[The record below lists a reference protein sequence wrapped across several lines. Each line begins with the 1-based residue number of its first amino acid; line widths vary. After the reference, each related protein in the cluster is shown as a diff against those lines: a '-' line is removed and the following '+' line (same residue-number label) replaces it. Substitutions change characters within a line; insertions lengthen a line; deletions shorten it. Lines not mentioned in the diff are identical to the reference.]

1 MPLNDRQRE
10 RFDSLFEEALG
21 CLPERIS
28 ELLDEVPVILEDQPS
43 VELLAQLAAEW
54 GEDPADLHPADLC
67 GLHSGRMLTERSVDD
82 HADLPE
88 DIHLF
93 RVGIIETAG
102 GWDQD
107 DADDLI
113 YEEIMVTLLHEI
125 GHHFGLDEDDLAELG
140 YE

>member
-1 MPLNDRQRE
+1 MPLNNRQRE
-10 RFDSLFEEALG
+10 RFDALFEEALK
-21 CLPERIS
+21 CLPEGIR
-28 ELLDEVPVILEDQPS
+28 ELLDEVPVIVEDQPS
-43 VELLAQLAAEW
+43 GELLAQLAAEW
-54 GEDPADLHPADLC
+54 GEDPAGLHPADLC
-67 GLHSGRMLTERSVDD
+67 GLHSGRMITERSVDD

-93 RVGIIETAG
+93 RVGISETAG
-102 GWDQD
+102 GWDQEQ
-107 DADDLI
+107 ADDLI